1 MRSSSMKTPT
11 AKRRASIKSLQVML
25 LLAIFWL
32 PFVFVQL
39 RYSHGILISRVNDAL
54 QIKGGY
60 LGQLMFKESER
71 LNLFAYTIRR
81 TGKQGQE
88 AASAVPDLR
97 ALKNEFLYQME
108 WINAWYWETADGL
121 VWASGTVAIP
131 GEIDSARPLASHA
144 ELMQAFSTRETPDF
158 LRTIIVSPKTSEQQN
173 PCLQIAATVDGAG
186 FEGHLIVAVVD
197 LRELLKYCG
206 FTENDAGMPLRVLI
220 KDASGKHILGDAEIE
235 SLYPCQTI
243 VELPGGRWT
252 IYVVPV
258 DGWLAPFMA
267 DLLFYGFLGAA
278 MLAGSGGAMWV
289 VTHRYQTM
297 NAAVTETRDA
307 LMQANESLAE
317 DVNLRRRTERALQES
332 EQRFRNIYDKAAIG
346 VVVIDTTKG
355 HFLQVNP
362 SAERIF
368 GCREQELLKMHLHDV
383 LLEANGEPL
392 TFVPEPKQGALE
404 LLVRRPDGNECW
416 GRVTV
421 NNLSDSSLPS
431 PRQIL
436 VIDDITDRKHAE
448 VRQKEME
455 SQLIQAQKMQAVGTL
470 AGGVAHD
477 FNNMLQVI
485 IGYCDILLSRSTT
498 DTWVVDKVVQIRR
511 AARRSADL
519 TRQLLTFAMQQK
531 VAPQAVDLTDSIPR
545 ILRLMHSVIGADT
558 ELRWLPSLGLRQ
570 IEVDPSQLDQI
581 MANLLMNARHAIER
595 DGQITITARNLDA
608 GQRVFADIP
617 PVEHDSVVLIVH
629 DNGCGM
635 TVEVQSRMFDPF
647 FTTRDPGKGTG
658 LGLSTVYGLVS
669 QNNASIHVNSQPGQG
684 TTIVLIFRVSEE
696 QQTDHESDSSD
707 LNGTQ
712 QRTET
717 ILLAEDHSELLP
729 ILQSTLARE
738 GYRVLTANSAMEVL
752 QISEQTTD
760 PIHLLLTDV
769 IMPGMNGSHLAEQLK
784 KQRPEMALLFMSGY
798 AIEVVSGRAL
808 LPPDSRVIQKPFP
821 PRELLRQIREILD
834 QQSGQPKT
842 TRDSVS

>member
-1 MRSSSMKTPT
+1 MKNT
-11 AKRRASIKSLQVML
+11 AAKKRASIKSLQVML
-25 LLAIFWL
+25 LLAVFWL
-32 PFVFVQL
+32 PFVYLQL
-39 RYSHGILISRVNDAL
+39 RHSNGLLVSRVNDAL
-54 QIKGGY
+54 QVKGQH
-60 LGQLMFKESER
+60 LGHLMFRESER
-71 LNLFAYTIRR
+71 LNLFCHAIRR
-81 TGKQGQE
+81 TIENGDNPE
-88 AASAVPDLR
+88 TAIPDL
-97 ALKNEFLYQME
+97 KFLEKQFRHNVA
-108 WINAWYWETADGL
+108 WVRTWYWETADGL
-121 VWASGTVAIP
+121 IWWSDFADPPEKLASKYG
-131 GEIDSARPLASHA
+131 LASHPEMMRVFKA
-144 ELMQAFSTRETPDF
+144 NETPA
-158 LRTIIVSPKTSEQQN
+158 SPNAFCFFPKFSER
-173 PCLQIAATVDGAG
+173 PDPVLQIATDLDGAG
-186 FEGHLIVAVVD
+186 LEGQLMVSVVD
-197 LRELLKYCG
+197 LGQLLAVCDFTDRKSSLPLRLLLKD
-206 FTENDAGMPLRVLI
+206 E
-220 KDASGKHILGDAEIE
+220 SGKVIWGEPEIE
-235 SLYPCQTI
+235 SLYPCLAMA
-243 VELPGGRWT
+243 VLPRGEWT
-252 IYVVPV
+252 LMVVPEN
-258 DGWLAPFMA
+258 GWLRPFLA
-267 DLLFYGFLGAA
+267 DLLFYGLLGAA
-278 MLAGSGGAMWV
+278 MLAGSGGTMWV
-289 VTHRYQTM
+289 VTYRYQTM
-297 NAAVTETRDA
+297 NTAMIETRDA
-307 LMQANESLAE
+307 LMQANDRLAE

-346 VVVIDTTKG
+346 VVVIDTTQG
-355 HFLQVNP
+355 HFFQVNP

-368 GCREQELLKMHLHDV
+368 GCSEQELQKLHLHDV

-392 TFVPEPKQGALE
+392 NFLREPKRGASE

-416 GRVTV
+416 VRVTV
-421 NNLSDSSLPS
+421 NDLSTLSVPT

-436 VIDDITDRKHAE
+436 VIDDITDRKQAE

-455 SQLIQAQKMQAVGTL
+455 SQLIQAQKMQAVGSL

-498 DTWVVDKVVQIRR
+498 DTWVADKVVQVRR

-595 DGQITITARNLDA
+595 DGQITITAKNLDA

-617 PVEHDSVVLIVH
+617 PSEHDAVALIVH

-635 TVEVQSRMFDPF
+635 TLEVQSRMFDPF

-669 QNNASIHVNSQPGQG
+669 QNHASIHVNSQPGQG
-684 TTIVLIFRVSEE
+684 TTIVLIFRVSQE
-696 QQTDHESDSSD
+696 QQTDPESDSSV
-707 LNGTQ
+707 LNATQ

-729 ILQSTLARE
+729 ILQSMLARE
-738 GYRVLTANSAMEVL
+738 GYRVLAANSGREVL
-752 QISEQTTD
+752 QISERTTD

-784 KQRPEMALLFMSGY
+784 RHRPEMEVLFMSGY
-798 AIEVVSGRAL
+798 AVEVVSGRAL
-808 LPPDSRVIQKPFP
+808 LPPDSRVIQKPFA

-834 QQSGQPKT
+834 QQSGHPKT